1 LDYDRGQIHLFPPN
15 NCNSIII
22 TIDGPAPNDFIAGCL
37 LEQFSVDN
45 CMRWYI
51 TIPGQGI
58 CRVTAGDLS
67 SCFIKKEDRDDS
79 ACKQDDLS
87 EDFIACSLNY
97 DNDQITVYPV
107 NDNQSISVVID
118 IVLPEGLI
126 EGCSMEQR
134 LCDNCT
140 QYYIQIP
147 GHGRYLVIKG
157 DLSSCFMVRMEE
169 SDDNNSDSDTHE
181 EDDNE
186 ISDILEEE
194 NGGPANKKED
204 DEDAIVKKEVSPVGS
219 TEINRIER
227 ILSMLK
233 LYQNPRYISGI
244 IASLCIVLMCYKL
257 RVHSYMYNVHV

>member
-1 LDYDRGQIHLFPPN
+1 
-15 NCNSIII
+15 
-22 TIDGPAPNDFIAGCL
+22 
-37 LEQFSVDN
+37 
-45 CMRWYI
+45 
-51 TIPGQGI
+51 
-58 CRVTAGDLS
+58 
-67 SCFIKKEDRDDS
+67 
-79 ACKQDDLS
+79 
-87 EDFIACSLNY
+87 
-97 DNDQITVYPV
+97 
-107 NDNQSISVVID
+107 
-118 IVLPEGLI
+118 
-126 EGCSMEQR
+126 MEQR